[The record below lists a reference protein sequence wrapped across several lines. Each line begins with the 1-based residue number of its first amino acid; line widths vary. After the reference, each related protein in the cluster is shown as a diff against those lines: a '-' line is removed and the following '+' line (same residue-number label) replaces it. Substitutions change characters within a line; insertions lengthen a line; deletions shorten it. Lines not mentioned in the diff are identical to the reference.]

1 MYTRV
6 FKAAVSNDF
15 LNWKSINNS
24 VRCIQGFW
32 KRAFCNTAI
41 NNYHFEFILYNMIH
55 YINKLVELQLQH
67 CQTAPRWRINQHIL
81 QIHLLTLS
89 QGALCQLMEHLCI
102 SPRTQCLL
110 WATNSWLKYFYA
122 NSIFALNSALKRL
135 WLSASLKANVAAQA
149 GAGVCVMFC
158 F

>member
-1 MYTRV
+1 M
-6 FKAAVSNDF
+6 FKHPTE
-15 LNWKSINNS
+15 IT
-24 VRCIQGFW
+24 CTQGFLKQQLVMTFW
-32 KRAFCNTAI
+32 IEKALIIQYAVFRDFGNVLSVTQPLI
-41 NNYHFEFILYNMIH
+41 IIILNSYYIIWH

-110 WATNSWLKYFYA
+110 WATNSMIK
-122 NSIFALNSALKRL
+122 IFL
-135 WLSASLKANVAAQA
+135 
-149 GAGVCVMFC
+149 C
-158 F
+158 